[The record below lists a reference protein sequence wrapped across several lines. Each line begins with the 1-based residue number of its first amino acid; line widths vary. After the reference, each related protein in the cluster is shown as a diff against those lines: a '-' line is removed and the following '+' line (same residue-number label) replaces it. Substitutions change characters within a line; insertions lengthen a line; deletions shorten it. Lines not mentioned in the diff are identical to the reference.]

1 MKVLCHSLRSIGWG
15 RAATKP
21 ECHFFF
27 SLLKCCS
34 NSDLDGKSSRQLIA
48 WLLVVWVAFLP
59 TERNRR
65 TPAWCPRGGALSFSE
80 KVAMR
85 CRLLTRHLGPL
96 QSLSAPAI
104 QALLMLCTRTHTRFV
119 QEHESKMASWNP
131 NCLVEYSKAHGN
143 TILLLVLQFLLLALF
158 RAARVSYMKS
168 HYGWILFLLNCGV
181 NQLG

>member
-48 WLLVVWVAFLP
+48 WLLVVWVAFLL
-59 TERNRR
+59 T
-65 TPAWCPRGGALSFSE
+65 LSFSE

-85 CRLLTRHLGPL
+85 CGLLTRHLGPL

-168 HYGWILFLLNCGV
+168 HYG
-181 NQLG
+181 

>member
-1 MKVLCHSLRSIGWG
+1 MKVLCHSLQSIGWG

-48 WLLVVWVAFLP
+48 WLLVVWVAFLL
-59 TERNRR
+59 T
-65 TPAWCPRGGALSFSE
+65 LSFSE

-85 CRLLTRHLGPL
+85 CGLLTRHLGPL

-168 HYGWILFLLNCGV
+168 YYG
-181 NQLG
+181 

>member
-1 MKVLCHSLRSIGWG
+1 MTVLCHSLRSIGWG

-48 WLLVVWVAFLP
+48 WLLVVWVAFLL
-59 TERNRR
+59 T
-65 TPAWCPRGGALSFSE
+65 LSFSE

-168 HYGWILFLLNCGV
+168 HYG
-181 NQLG
+181 

>member
-1 MKVLCHSLRSIGWG
+1 MKVLCHSLQSIGWG

-48 WLLVVWVAFLP
+48 WLLVVWVAFLL
-59 TERNRR
+59 T
-65 TPAWCPRGGALSFSE
+65 LSFSE

>member
-27 SLLKCCS
+27 SLLKCSS

-48 WLLVVWVAFLP
+48 WLLVVWVAFLL
-59 TERNRR
+59 T
-65 TPAWCPRGGALSFSE
+65 LSFSE

-85 CRLLTRHLGPL
+85 CGLLTRHLGPL

-168 HYGWILFLLNCGV
+168 HYG
-181 NQLG
+181 

>member
-1 MKVLCHSLRSIGWG
+1 MKVLCHSLQSIGWG

-48 WLLVVWVAFLP
+48 WLLVVWVAFLL
-59 TERNRR
+59 T
-65 TPAWCPRGGALSFSE
+65 LSFSE

-168 HYGWILFLLNCGV
+168 HYG
-181 NQLG
+181 

>member
-48 WLLVVWVAFLP
+48 WLLVVWVAFLL
-59 TERNRR
+59 T
-65 TPAWCPRGGALSFSE
+65 LSFSE

-168 HYGWILFLLNCGV
+168 HYG
-181 NQLG
+181 